1 MFFLLIK
8 IKNNLSDF
16 NNKLIDLETSL
27 IISLKQ
33 IPLNILLTGLEI
45 KEYNNKYQ
53 AMQFQLKK
61 IRQFMI
67 ISRYIYKDYQRKF
80 I

>member
-67 ISRYIYKDYQRKF
+67 ISRYIYKVYQGKF